1 MPDPHAD
8 LIWTVSYALW
18 RAQKH
23 IPRGRRA
30 TGWPPS
36 IEEFRIVA
44 QAVVEHLELNGYEV
58 RHDLVDPTRQVMLAM
73 RRKSRKKCCESD
85 LYCRLR
91 LRSSSKRCSREATP
105 CIWARST
112 SKRKTFQF

>member
-44 QAVVEHLELNGYEV
+44 QAVVEHLELNG
-58 RHDLVDPTRQVMLAM
+58 
-73 RRKSRKKCCESD
+73 
-85 LYCRLR
+85 
-91 LRSSSKRCSREATP
+91 
-105 CIWARST
+105 
-112 SKRKTFQF
+112 